1 LWLEQIEKHCFSH
14 SREDFGARLYIY
26 KDINNI
32 IYVKI
37 YLRQTVTSLDE
48 TRSEELDGNC
58 SEPDSS
64 GFKARTVRCTFE
76 EAEQCLK
83 QLGLKS

>member
-1 LWLEQIEKHCFSH
+1 M
-14 SREDFGARLYIY
+14 
-26 KDINNI
+26 
-32 IYVKI
+32 
-37 YLRQTVTSLDE
+37 SLDE
-48 TRSEELDGNC
+48 TRNEEPDGNC

-64 GFKARTVRCTFE
+64 GFKARTVRCTFG